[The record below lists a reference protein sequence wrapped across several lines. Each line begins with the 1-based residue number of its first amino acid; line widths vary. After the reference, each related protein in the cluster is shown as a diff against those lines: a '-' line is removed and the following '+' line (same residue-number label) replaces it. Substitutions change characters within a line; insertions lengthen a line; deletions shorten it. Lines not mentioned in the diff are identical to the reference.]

1 MMKQAKDNSRSRLP
15 RSVEEK
21 KLVPMR
27 LLCSEH
33 GALESLAERDS
44 RSMSAMA
51 RLVFLEGLKAFNGKN
66 DEQSDI

>member
-15 RSVEEK
+15 RSAEEK

-27 LLCSEH
+27 LLFSEH
-33 GALESLAERDS
+33 VALESLAERDC

-51 RLVFLEGLKAFNGKN
+51 RLIFLEGLKAFNGKN
-66 DEQSDI
+66 NEQGNV

>member
-1 MMKQAKDNSRSRLP
+1 MMKQAKDHPRSRLP
-15 RSVEEK
+15 RSIEER

-33 GALESLAERDS
+33 GELESLAKRES

-51 RLVFLEGLKAFNGKN
+51 RLIFLEGIKAFSDKAN
-66 DEQSDI
+66 EQDNV

>member
-15 RSVEEK
+15 RSAEEK

-27 LLCSEH
+27 LLYSEH
-33 GALESLAERDS
+33 GELESIAERDC

-51 RLVFLEGLKAFNGKN
+51 RLIFLEGLKAFNGKN